1 VASPRGGGPDNRRL
15 ERARHGARF
24 VSTWDKDYS
33 QGRGG
38 MQYNIGRVGGK
49 LKIRGGEIRDTKSVV
64 RRTASM
70 GGPTTWRPENWCNT

>member
-1 VASPRGGGPDNRRL
+1 
-15 ERARHGARF
+15 
-24 VSTWDKDYS
+24 
-33 QGRGG
+33 